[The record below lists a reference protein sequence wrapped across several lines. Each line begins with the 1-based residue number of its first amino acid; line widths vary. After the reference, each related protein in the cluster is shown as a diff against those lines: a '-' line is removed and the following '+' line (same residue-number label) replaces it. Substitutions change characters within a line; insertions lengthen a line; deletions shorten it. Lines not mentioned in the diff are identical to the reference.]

1 MKKIN
6 DICLQI
12 TVVRHGATKYAKQKP
27 RVLQGQCDV
36 DINEEG
42 IEQAKALARRLRKE
56 KYDIIYSSDL
66 LRAKSTVEQILEY
79 HKETPVVYTHDLR
92 EQDVG
97 NFQGISWQKCKEILN
112 ERNITFDKALEEKG
126 EPSGKFYERVVQ
138 FYSYLIDK
146 YVIEAN
152 NIQTKTLS
160 RSNTFYSINELSITS
175 FDDLHSLA
183 LDDDDESKSNT
194 VSKSSSYSN
203 LASLI
208 KNSSLSH
215 SSSCSNISN
224 INYEHSNP
232 KDILLSKQL
241 QNASLLQ
248 TAVQKSVEASNNN
261 TNNNNNKTRK
271 FRMFHILIVTHGGF
285 IKNLMKHLTE
295 ELKFKICCDE
305 QIGFPKNTGIY
316 KFSIVNIKYTDTN
329 HSIKDYKWKGKIE
342 LMNCVAHLAIL
353 TINEKKK
360 EKQLKKEE
368 EERLKELKKD
378 MNYLLNN
385 VLGDI
390 PDDFPGSAPKKA
402 VTTANDSSDD
412 EDITTYSSY
421 IPQPQDNYYASRQF
435 SFPSKSLGW

>member
-1 MKKIN
+1 M
-6 DICLQI
+6 
-12 TVVRHGATKYAKQKP
+12 T
-27 RVLQGQCDV
+27 
-36 DINEEG
+36 
-42 IEQAKALARRLRKE
+42 
-56 KYDIIYSSDL
+56 
-66 LRAKSTVEQILEY
+66 
-79 HKETPVVYTHDLR
+79 
-92 EQDVG
+92 
-97 NFQGISWQKCKEILN
+97 WQKCKEILN
-112 ERNITFDKALEEKG
+112 ERNMTFDKALEEKG
-126 EPSGKFYERVVQ
+126 EPSNKFYERVVQ

-175 FDDLHSLA
+175 FDDLPSLA
-183 LDDDDESKSNT
+183 MDGDDETKSNS

-203 LASLI
+203 LANLI
-208 KNSSLSH
+208 RSTSFKSLSN
-215 SSSCSNISN
+215 SSSCNNLSN

-261 TNNNNNKTRK
+261 NNNDNNNNKTRK
-271 FRMFHILIVTHGGF
+271 FRMFRILIVTHGGF
-285 IKNLMKHLTE
+285 IKNLMKHLIE
-295 ELKFKICCDE
+295 ELKFKPCCDE
-305 QIGFPKNTGIY
+305 QYGFPKNTGIY

-329 HSIKDYKWKGKIE
+329 RSIKDYKWKGKIE

-353 TINEKKK
+353 TVNEKKK
-360 EKQLKKEE
+360 EKQLKKEA

-378 MNYLLNN
+378 CNYLLNN

-402 VTTANDSSDD
+402 VAPADDSDD

-435 SFPSKSLGW
+435 CFSSKSLGW

>member
-27 RVLQGQCDV
+27 RVLQGQCDI

-42 IEQAKALARRLRKE
+42 MEQAKALAHRLRKE

-66 LRAKSTVEQILEY
+66 LRAKTTVEQILEY

-97 NFQGISWQKCKEILN
+97 EFQGMTWQKCKEVLN
-112 ERNITFDKALEEKG
+112 ERNISFEKALEEKG
-126 EPSGKFYERVVQ
+126 ETSEKFYERVVQ
-138 FYSYLIDK
+138 FYSYLVDK

-160 RSNTFYSINELSITS
+160 RSNTFYSVNELSITS

-183 LDDDDESKSNT
+183 LDDDEESKNNS

-203 LASLI
+203 LANLI
-208 KNSSLSH
+208 KNSSLSN
-215 SSSCSNISN
+215 SSSCYSISGMD
-224 INYEHSNP
+224 YDYSNP
-232 KDILLSKQL
+232 KDILLNKQI

-248 TAVQKSVEASNNN
+248 TAIQQNVEACNNK
-261 TNNNNNKTRK
+261 KTRK
-271 FRMFHILIVTHGGF
+271 FRMFKILIVTHGGF
-285 IKNLMKHLTE
+285 IKNLMKHLSE
-295 ELKFKICCDE
+295 ELNFKPCCEE
-305 QIGFPKNTGIY
+305 QYGFPKNTGIY

-353 TINEKKK
+353 TANEKKK
-360 EKQLKKEE
+360 EKQLKREE

-378 MNYLLNN
+378 SNFLLNN

-390 PDDFPGSAPKKA
+390 PDDFPGSSPKKA
-402 VTTANDSSDD
+402 IVPADDSSDE
-412 EDITTYSSY
+412 EDVTTYSSY